1 MAYYLGRDLDFALT
15 TENVSYGIIAAQAA
29 NVGEQIA
36 ELRDFANASSI
47 TNWDESAMT
56 GGAAGALFAGPKKQT
71 SNTVFGDM
79 SASIGSGTEG
89 WDNRPANLTS
99 VDLSVST
106 QDEDVQ
112 FIGQRNVLK
121 AEVKKE
127 NSVTITRKKSNE
139 VWNVAYN
146 AARFGVSETPTGDS
160 SVGDGKYQPDFT
172 GYGYR
177 VYIQLAS
184 GASGETLILPNCC
197 ITDYSVTVSPD
208 ASQEESLTF
217 MSYVNPII
225 ITGAAST
232 DQIGDA
238 TGGL

>member
-1 MAYYLGRDLDFALT
+1 M
-15 TENVSYGIIAAQAA
+15 Q
-29 NVGEQIA
+29 
-36 ELRDFANASSI
+36 
-47 TNWDESAMT
+47 ESQSPT
-56 GGAAGALFAGPKKQT
+56 K
-71 SNTVFGDM
+71 D
-79 SASIGSGTEG
+79 
-89 WDNRPANLTS
+89 
-99 VDLSVST
+99 
-106 QDEDVQ
+106 
-112 FIGQRNVLK
+112 GQRNILK

-177 VYIQLAS
+177 LYIKLAD

-197 ITDYSVTVSPD
+197 ITDYTVSLSPD

-217 MSYVNPII
+217 ISYVNPII
-225 ITGAAST
+225 MTGSDGTGQVANAV
-232 DQIGDA
+232 
-238 TGGL
+238 GGL